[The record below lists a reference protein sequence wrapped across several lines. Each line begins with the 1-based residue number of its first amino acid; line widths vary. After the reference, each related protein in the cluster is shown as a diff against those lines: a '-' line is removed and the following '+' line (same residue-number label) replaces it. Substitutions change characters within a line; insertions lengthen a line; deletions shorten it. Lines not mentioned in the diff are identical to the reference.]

1 MVFFG
6 DSVTVYGVD
15 LVSIEEFNEPPGES
29 ELIRWV
35 SDHRHDFRWPS
46 K

>member
-15 LVSIEEFNEPPGES
+15 LVSREEYNESPGES
-29 ELIRWV
+29 ELSR
-35 SDHRHDFRWPS
+35 
-46 K
+46 